1 MIGFFLLLFYSVYS
15 DRYLNISS
23 DSDIIFKQEDILT
36 STLGYYK
43 LTLINPNCGLM
54 IQKFNNGNYSHV
66 GTYKKL
72 TKNCS
77 TLKVSNGKLM
87 GQNDLIF

>member
-23 DSDIIFKQEDILT
+23 DSDIIFSSEDNLT
-36 STLGYYK
+36 STLGYYT
-43 LTLINPNCGLM
+43 LTLTNPNCELV
-54 IQKFNNGNYSHV
+54 IQKFNNGSYHYV
-66 GTYKKL
+66 GSYKKL

-77 TLKVSNGKLM
+77 KLKVRNGKLM
-87 GQNDLIF
+87 G